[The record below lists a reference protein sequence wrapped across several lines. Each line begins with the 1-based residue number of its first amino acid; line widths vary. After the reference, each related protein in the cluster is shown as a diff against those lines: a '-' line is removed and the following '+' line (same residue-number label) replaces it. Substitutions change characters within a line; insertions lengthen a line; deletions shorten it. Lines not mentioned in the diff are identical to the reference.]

1 MWGHYLLR
9 KRSLILKVMS
19 SQAGQQ
25 IITIHILPNMS
36 KSKGNQPIKYKQLI
50 EYNVT
55 NMNIT
60 FQNHVENEAGRLALD
75 LFLVFKKALYKTK
88 ASDHLSFNIFW

>member
-1 MWGHYLLR
+1 
-9 KRSLILKVMS
+9 MS

-36 KSKGNQPIKYKQLI
+36 KSKGNQAIKYKQLI

-60 FQNHVENEAGRLALD
+60 FQNHVENEARRLALD

-88 ASDHLSFNIFW
+88 TSDHLSFNIFW